1 MVGVSLG
8 LFARLVLIGSGSR
21 CLQRYPALNSPVKP
35 GDFRADSG
43 HMERSSIRRISTVA
57 AVCGIL
63 LLPACSQDSY
73 QSEVALEARWQCD
86 VQRQA
91 FAELGDINAEFD
103 NRLASEGV
111 TPDEYA
117 SFKAELEVSPQL
129 RSEVLDAYDQYC
141 LTADD

>member
-1 MVGVSLG
+1 M
-8 LFARLVLIGSGSR
+8 
-21 CLQRYPALNSPVKP
+21 K
-35 GDFRADSG
+35 
-43 HMERSSIRRISTVA
+43 RSSIRRISTVA
-57 AVCGIL
+57 GICGIL

-91 FAELGDINAEFD
+91 FAELGDMNTEFES
-103 NRLASEGV
+103 RLASEGI

-117 SFKAELEVSPQL
+117 SFKAELEGSPQL

-141 LTADD
+141 ATADD